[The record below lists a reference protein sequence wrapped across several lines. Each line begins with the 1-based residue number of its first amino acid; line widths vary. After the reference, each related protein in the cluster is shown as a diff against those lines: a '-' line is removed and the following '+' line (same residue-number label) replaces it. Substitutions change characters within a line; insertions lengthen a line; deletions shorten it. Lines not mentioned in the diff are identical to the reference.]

1 MHLSSVYSGRHKW
14 VMVYHT
20 SPDSE
25 EVELVGSSTIGCGT
39 GKEPIFNTEKEA
51 WDWFHAN
58 YRIHHF
64 IQPEAVRI
72 HIGAFALSR
81 QE

>member
-1 MHLSSVYSGRHKW
+1 MHLSSVYSGRFKW
-14 VMVYHT
+14 IMVYHT
-20 SPDSE
+20 QPDSD
-25 EVELVGSSTIGCGT
+25 EVEMIGSSVFGET

-51 WDWFHAN
+51 WDWFHIH

-64 IQPEAVRI
+64 IQPEAVRV
-72 HIGAFALSR
+72 HMGSLSLSR

>member
-1 MHLSSVYSGRHKW
+1 MHLSSIYTKW
-14 VMVYHT
+14 FKWGVVYHT
-20 SPDSE
+20 QPDSE
-25 EVELVGSSTIGCGT
+25 EVEMVSEGVL
-39 GKEPIFNTEKEA
+39 FDTEKEA

-64 IQPEAVRI
+64 IQPEAVRF
-72 HIGAFALSR
+72 HIGTVQLSR

>member
-1 MHLSSVYSGRHKW
+1 MI
-14 VMVYHT
+14 YHT

-25 EVELVGSSTIGCGT
+25 EVEMIGAKAGYDT
-39 GKEPIFNTEKEA
+39 GNEPIFNTEKEA

-72 HIGAFALSR
+72 HIGTFALSR

>member
-1 MHLSSVYSGRHKW
+1 MHLSPVYTHRYKW
-14 VMVYHT
+14 VLVYHT
-20 SPDSE
+20 QPDSE
-25 EVELVGSSTIGCGT
+25 EVEIIGSKDFDAT
-39 GKEPIFNTEKEA
+39 GKEPFFNTEKEA

-64 IQPEAVRI
+64 IQPEAVRV
-72 HIGAFALSR
+72 HMGTLTLSR

>member
-1 MHLSSVYSGRHKW
+1 MHLSSVYRNRFKW

-20 SPDSE
+20 APDSE
-25 EVELVGSSTIGCGT
+25 EVELIGSSSMNIGT
-39 GKEPIFNTEKEA
+39 GNEPIFNTEKEA

-58 YRIHHF
+58 YRIHNF

-72 HIGAFALSR
+72 HMGSLSLSR
-81 QE
+81 LE